1 MRLID
6 SYLSLIDSCITQ
18 LKAQGL
24 SETHNESKEKEFLGR
39 RAGARG
45 REAGIEGSE
54 SSVGDDQE
62 TDRKSSTLLLNFER
76 VPPTVFPVLLPF
88 E

>member
-1 MRLID
+1 MR
-6 SYLSLIDSCITQ
+6 IDSCTTQ
-18 LKAQGL
+18 LKAQGP

-39 RAGARG
+39 RAGA

-62 TDRKSSTLLLNFER
+62 TDRKSSMLLLNFER
-76 VPPTVFPVLLPF
+76 VPPAVFPVLLPF